1 MSKIAAFLYRLL
13 GWKTVGSIPPELKK
27 YVILAA
33 PHTSNWDFFYGRLY
47 FYIFKIPVKFF
58 IKKEWFFFPMGYF
71 FDLMGG
77 VPVDRSKNTNLT
89 DEIAKSFAGRN
100 EMAMMVT
107 PEGTR
112 SYSPE
117 WKKGFYFIAQ
127 KANVPIIL
135 GFLDYSKK
143 EAGFGPV
150 FYPTGDVD
158 KDIEEIKNFYRTK
171 KGRFPEKGVI

>member
-1 MSKIAAFLYRLL
+1 MSKIAAFIYKLL

-33 PHTSNWDFFYGRLY
+33 PHTSNWDFLYGRLY

-58 IKKEWFFFPMGYF
+58 IKKEWFFFPMGF
-71 FDLMGG
+71 LFDLMGG

-89 DEIAKSFAGRN
+89 DEIAKSFEQN
-100 EMAMMVT
+100 DKMAMMVT

-112 SYSPE
+112 SYSPD

-135 GFLDYSKK
+135 GFLDYPNK

-150 FYPTGDVD
+150 FYPTGDID
-158 KDIEEIKNFYRTK
+158 KDIEEIKSFYRTK
-171 KGRFPEKGVI
+171 KGRFPEKGVL